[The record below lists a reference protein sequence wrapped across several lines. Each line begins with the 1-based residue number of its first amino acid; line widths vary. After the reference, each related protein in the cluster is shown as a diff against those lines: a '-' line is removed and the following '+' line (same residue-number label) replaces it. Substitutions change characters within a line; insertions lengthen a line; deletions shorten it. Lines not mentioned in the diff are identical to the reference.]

1 MRITVCESRKSA
13 ISAQKKNPPAE
24 YAQTGWMGIE
34 YHIGT
39 AISSLFVRR
48 VPCYNL
54 TLLAER
60 RQTKSATS
68 GSAGDNEI
76 EKEVYAMEDI
86 VTTPWIIERDTHEPD
101 TPDIDFLTMLLE
113 NEFR

>member
-60 RQTKSATS
+60 R
-68 GSAGDNEI
+68 
-76 EKEVYAMEDI
+76 
-86 VTTPWIIERDTHEPD
+86 
-101 TPDIDFLTMLLE
+101 
-113 NEFR
+113 